1 MENRG
6 KTLRENNFCNKVQF
20 IIDKLD
26 GVDME
31 EKELIKEKE
40 NLRQT
45 LDLTQRKLEYVKE
58 NSKNLSSIFDD
69 SNSEYFEYLKRN
81 ANKINEEDVV
91 ELVNMQTRLGDLELD
106 SDSLV
111 RDEKAYTKML
121 DKPYFAKIDLR
132 ADDEDKDENYYIGLH
147 SLVDD
152 EDSYKVI
159 DWRSPIASIFYDY
172 ESGKCA
178 LRTNS
183 ATLSCE
189 LLGKRQFGIT
199 KGNLDY
205 YIDTTINIED
215 AILQEAL
222 AKNATNQMKSIVQ
235 TIQKEQNEVIRCD
248 ENKTVL
254 VQGVAGSGKTA
265 IALHRIAYLMYKNR
279 EKFTS
284 SSVVFLSPNNALSSY
299 ISSVLPDLAEEDIEK
314 MQLDMIARRML
325 KKTCIVERKFEQIER
340 LITGGNLDEY
350 NYKTSYAFLRDLL
363 IFANE
368 NYISNFD
375 LQDFSV
381 RDISIDTKKIKKLFF
396 ERYKDRDLF
405 TRIKWITDNIFD
417 EYFFTVKNPE
427 KVSKLKELIFVKL
440 YGQVENKN
448 SVRAYRNFLA
458 SKGLKLE
465 LVGDK
470 VKNEDAYGILF
481 FKLFIFGT
489 EPNKNIKHLVIDE
502 MQDYS
507 CLQLYIINKLFDC
520 PKTILGDYNQTVN
533 PELVKSY
540 KDNLTEILGGDVN
553 YITINKSYRQT
564 ENIAKFACKVGN
576 KTDIQLVHREGK
588 PVDLCKVD
596 KNGDIKAIIKYI
608 NDFKNDGHKSIA
620 IITKSLRDA
629 KTLYKKLQ
637 GKIDATLIDD
647 DMDVYDGN
655 VCVISVYNS
664 KGLEFDGVI
673 IYNAS
678 TSYNSEI
685 DKNLLYIASTR
696 AMHRLAVIYEGEP
709 TKFIK
714 DAI

>member
-1 MENRG
+1 
-6 KTLRENNFCNKVQF
+6 
-20 IIDKLD
+20 
-26 GVDME
+26 ME
-31 EKELIKEKE
+31 ERELIKEKE

-45 LDLTQRKLEYVKE
+45 LDLTQKKLEYVKDS
-58 NSKNLSSIFDD
+58 SKNLNAIFDG

-106 SDSLV
+106 SDTLV
-111 RDEKAYTKML
+111 RDEKAYKKML
-121 DKPYFAKIDLR
+121 DKPYFAKITLK
-132 ADDEDKDENYYIGLH
+132 ADDEEKNENYYIGLH

-152 EDSYKVI
+152 EQNYKVI

-172 ESGKCA
+172 ESGRCSLK
-178 LRTNS
+178 TNS
-183 ATLSCE
+183 STLSCE

-215 AILQEAL
+215 ELLQEAL
-222 AKNATNQMKSIVQ
+222 AKNASTQMKSIVQ

-279 EKFTS
+279 DKFKS
-284 SSVVFLSPNNALSSY
+284 SSIVFLSPNNALSSY

-340 LITGGNLDEY
+340 LINDGDLDEY
-350 NYKTSYAFLRDLL
+350 NYKTSYSFLKDLL
-363 IFANE
+363 DYAYKT
-368 NYISNFD
+368 YIDSFE
-375 LQDFSV
+375 LQDFSIK
-381 RDISIDTKKIKKLFF
+381 DINISTQKIKKLFF
-396 ERYKDRDLF
+396 ERYSDRDLF

-417 EYFFTVKNPE
+417 EYFFSIKNPE
-427 KVSKLKELIFVKL
+427 KASRLKELIFVKL
-440 YGQVENKN
+440 YAQIENKN

-481 FKLFIFGT
+481 FKLFIFGI
-489 EPNKNIKHLVIDE
+489 EPNKKIKHLVIDE

-533 PELVKSY
+533 PNLVKSY
-540 KDNLTEILGGDVN
+540 KDNLTDILDGEIE

-564 ENIAKFACKVGN
+564 ENIAQFACKVGG
-576 KTDIQLVHREGK
+576 KTGIELVHRAGN
-588 PVDLCKVD
+588 PVDLCKVG
-596 KNGDIKAIIKYI
+596 KNDYIKVIIDCI
-608 NDFKNDGHKSIA
+608 NDFKKDGYKSIA
-620 IITKSLRDA
+620 IVTRSLKDA
-629 KTLYKKLQ
+629 KKLYEKLQ
-637 GKIDATLIDD
+637 GKVDATLIDD

-673 IYNAS
+673 IYDAS
-678 TSYNSEI
+678 AKYDSEI

-696 AMHRLAVIYEGEP
+696 AMHRLAVLCDGEP
-709 TKFIK
+709 SKFIEG
-714 DAI
+714 AV